1 MKNGTNKGQKLMKK
15 KRVTILKINR
25 YLILLASETLLRLQQ
40 RNLFIKHK
48 PIRRIHN
55 KIEKLESR

>member
-15 KRVTILKINR
+15 KSYNIEDQQISN
-25 YLILLASETLLRLQQ
+25 LLASETLLRLQQ

-55 KIEKLESR
+55 KI